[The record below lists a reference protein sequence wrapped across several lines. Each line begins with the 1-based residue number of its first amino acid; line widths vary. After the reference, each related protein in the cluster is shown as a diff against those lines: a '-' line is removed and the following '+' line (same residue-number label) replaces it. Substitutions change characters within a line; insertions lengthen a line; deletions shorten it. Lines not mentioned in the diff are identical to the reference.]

1 MSENCK
7 DGNAL
12 GAMKILPCVST
23 QPVIM
28 RTSPSPS
35 RDSTTGRIVPNFQ
48 SYAQR
53 GMDTAE
59 MPLCE
64 KHGWKGVESFKVHQG
79 RASFDGSNANT
90 RYLGAYVEATISSQG
105 NETIDFQKYDAFQY
119 LDSEGHVTETPTDNK
134 QYLSDRGIFTLNYES
149 KCQAGS
155 GSDVGRLTGNLS
167 ANGNAS
173 ATRGSASTQRAY
185 RSSPTMTDR
194 GAGGILGMRPDPAAN
209 MFRSTM
215 LTVDQDM
222 SLTDAQY
229 AAADAAATYLA
240 IDVCGLSASKDPT
253 TGKMMVSFSSNIDT
267 GLVNTVLSVEDIRAM
282 SRVVPITYHKTN
294 DDGTEGDLATGGTI
308 SIQWDVSVSA
318 TTISLTYKQTAAY
331 SSEKQWY
338 TDGYSSDW
346 TANASIMIEVN
357 VTLNT
362 PYTVSEVSAQAKA
375 LLNEW
380 NMADDVQYP
389 WRTDGD
395 CRTLP
400 LVTYDESAGNA
411 PALGWVDSR
420 ANTND
425 FTGQIRGKPRAN
437 AKYNDGWID
446 FNELIYVFTDG
457 CSGIEYKYGGM
468 SPSALPT
475 ATQWSVGAD
484 DDPPYG
490 RFSCAAKDEFRD
502 YSSKAGVFHTS
513 ENGVK
518 YRKMCFLKEPL
529 PAQNFFGAC
538 GAKRDWTLKDANCG
552 ETTDKR
558 WPNAWAICGAVR
570 FTANRDAATGIVTV
584 TYPALTG
591 LVDGD
596 KVTFILGNDTETEA
610 DIQVS
615 NVTPESFKY
624 QGELPTGTYFK
635 SAGATGVWFADTRP
649 KGDFVWSVDSGH
661 REGSGDGEHW
671 VRNSQ
676 LQQGNVKPCPCTTN
690 YRAVI
695 AVLPAGSPERSDD
708 RWLPSSTTIATIGAV
723 SAVAEYWSVD
733 VCQAMTDLFWTNHQ
747 DEMIQQA
754 GVCAPNMIDGHAN
767 YTVPKVEARLTAPA
781 GAPEQFN
788 TYFALGNQRRMS
800 EVQLDCGCSVAAVD
814 GTFDAW
820 PTGTFLI

>member
-7 DGNAL
+7 QGNAL

-48 SYAQR
+48 AYAQR

-64 KHGWKGVESFKVHQG
+64 KHGWKGVESFKVHHG
-79 RASFDGSNANT
+79 HTAFDGSNPNT
-90 RYLGAYVEATISSQG
+90 HYLGAYIEATITTQG
-105 NETIDFQKYDAFQY
+105 NETIDFAKYDPFQY
-119 LDSEGHVTETPTDNK
+119 LDANGNPTETPTNNK
-134 QYLSDRGIFTLNYES
+134 QYERDMGFWTMDYES
-149 KCQAGS
+149 KCQASS
-155 GSDVGRLTGNLS
+155 GSDVDRMTGNLN
-167 ANGNAS
+167 AYGNAS
-173 ATRGSASTQRAY
+173 ATKGSASTTRVF
-185 RSSPTMTDR
+185 RSSPTMHDR
-194 GAGGILGMRPDPAAN
+194 GVGTIIGMRPLPAAQLYPQQ
-209 MFRSTM
+209 MVTTS
-215 LTVDQDM
+215 DDM
-222 SLTDAQY
+222 TLTDAQY
-229 AAADAAATYLA
+229 ADAEFQAKALA
-240 IDVCGLSASKDPT
+240 MDVCSLTSYKDTT
-253 TGKMMVSFSSNIDT
+253 TGKQMVSFSSNIDS
-267 GLVNTVLSVEDIRAM
+267 GLVNQVLSVEDIRAM
-282 SRVVPITYHKTN
+282 SRTVNIYYSTPHG
-294 DDGTEGDLATGGTI
+294 DGTFDTVSGGTI
-308 SIQWDVSVSA
+308 DISWDVSVSA
-318 TTISLTYKQTAAY
+318 TTISLTVKTTASY
-331 SSEKQWY
+331 SSTKQAY
-338 TDGYSSDW
+338 TDNLFSDQ
-346 TANASIMIEVN
+346 TANATVTFEATA
-357 VTLNT
+357 TLNT

-400 LVTYDESAGNA
+400 LVTYDESANA

-457 CSGIEYKYGGM
+457 CSGIEYKYGGLA
-468 SPSALPT
+468 PSGLPT

-558 WPNAWAICGAVR
+558 WPNAWPICGAVR
-570 FTANRDAATGIVTV
+570 FTATRDAATGIVTV
-584 TYPALTG
+584 SYPALTG
-591 LVDGD
+591 LADGD
-596 KVTFILGNDTETEA
+596 EVEFILGNGTETET
-610 DIQVS
+610 DIRVT
-615 NVTPESFKY
+615 NVTSESFKY
-624 QGELPTGTYFK
+624 QGDLPTGTYFK

-661 REGSGDGEHW
+661 REGAGDGEHW
-671 VRNSQ
+671 VRNTQ

-708 RWLPSSTTIATIGAV
+708 RWLPSSTSIATIGSV

-733 VCQAMTDLFWTNHQ
+733 VCQSMTDLFWTNHQ
-747 DEMIQQA
+747 DEMVQQA
-754 GVCAPNMIDGHAN
+754 GVCTPNMIDGHAN
-767 YTVPKVEARLTAPA
+767 YIVPKVEARLTAPA

-800 EVQLDCGCSVAAVD
+800 EVQLDCGCSVAALD